1 MEQRDESRLHMTMKT
16 QTPDAPYSDTF
27 KMYEAW
33 VGVSKPGQHRC
44 IVQKFLKL
52 DFVKYT
58 MFKSQ
63 ILARS
68 IQGYMETE
76 AFWKNSAEQKGCFKK
91 RDRNHR
97 RNLSEA
103 NQQIQV
109 NGNA

>member
-1 MEQRDESRLHMTMKT
+1 MNTK
-16 QTPDAPYSDTF
+16 TPDAPYSDTF
-27 KMYEAW
+27 NMYEAW

-44 IVQKFLKL
+44 ILQKFLKL

-68 IQGYMETE
+68 IQGYEDTET
-76 AFWKNSAEQKGCFKK
+76 FWKQSAEEKGCFKK

-97 RNLSEA
+97 KNLSEA
-103 NQQIQV
+103 HQQNQA